1 MDFRRPP
8 LLEFL
13 DAEGQ
18 VEGEILPGENVCV
31 VVPESRDIGALVDEL
46 MLPAASAPAR
56 LRHGVGGRN
65 PGLVCHE
72 PLLLAELGLREN
84 LALVAGQAHQ
94 PLQRDFDGRVAEA
107 LTRTGLLDGVDLE
120 VPAGTLPWTTRV
132 EASFIQA
139 WLKEPQWL
147 LFDRVF
153 NHPAGAGVAHLPGLF
168 RRAFPLRTV
177 CYLASACPDP
187 ALTGAYRCF
196 RIS

>member
-1 MDFRRPP
+1 MGLRLPP

-13 DAEGQ
+13 DADGR
-18 VEGEILPGENVCV
+18 VEGEILPGEHVCV
-31 VVPESRDIGALVDEL
+31 VVPDGRDIDALVDAL
-46 MLPAASAPAR
+46 MLPASSAPAR
-56 LRHGVGGRN
+56 LRHGVGGRGT
-65 PGLVCHE
+65 GLVCHE

-84 LALVAGQAHQ
+84 LALVAGQARQ
-94 PLQRDFDGRVAEA
+94 PLQRDFDARVAEV
-107 LTRTGLLDGVDLE
+107 LSRTGLLQGVDLE
-120 VPAGTLPWTTRV
+120 APAGTLPWVTRV

-147 LFDRVF
+147 VFDRVF
-153 NHPAGAGVAHLPGLF
+153 SHAGAASVAHLPGLF

-187 ALTGAYRCF
+187 ALTGAYRCL